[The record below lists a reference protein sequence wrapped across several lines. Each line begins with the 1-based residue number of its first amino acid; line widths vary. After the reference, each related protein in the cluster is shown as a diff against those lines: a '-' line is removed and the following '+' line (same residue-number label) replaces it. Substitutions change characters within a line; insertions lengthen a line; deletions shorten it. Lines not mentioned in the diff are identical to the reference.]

1 MEILRIIL
9 PSLFVL
15 LIIAWIA
22 YFIYRRSGVTIGKLD
37 KMDGV
42 EFENAIAD
50 LYRTLGYTVQTTK
63 ASGDQGIDIII
74 KKTFHGTKGLQLKRY
89 DNPVGNSAVQ
99 EAVAGKKFYGLD
111 KVAVLTNNYFTK
123 SARELARANKVE
135 LIGREEVKRLIEKA
149 KRAAKKKRKKRK

>member
-22 YFIYRRSGVTIGKLD
+22 YFIYRRSGVTICKLD

-74 KKTFHGTKGLQLKRY
+74 KKT
-89 DNPVGNSAVQ
+89 
-99 EAVAGKKFYGLD
+99 
-111 KVAVLTNNYFTK
+111 
-123 SARELARANKVE
+123 
-135 LIGREEVKRLIEKA
+135 
-149 KRAAKKKRKKRK
+149 